1 MSRLFQ
7 EERAVQLTM
16 KLLLGLALLL
26 LIPFAVAQ
34 NNVGEL
40 LDAGAKKISAEE
52 FRQDVVQ
59 RTVVG
64 AVPTGGRMEL
74 LYATGGVIQGT
85 VNATPGSL
93 PGVPY
98 IAAIDGVWN
107 IDDSGRICASMV
119 LGRTLLPFRC
129 QYWFK

>member
-1 MSRLFQ
+1 
-7 EERAVQLTM
+7 
-16 KLLLGLALLL
+16 
-26 LIPFAVAQ
+26 
-34 NNVGEL
+34 
-40 LDAGAKKISAEE
+40 
-52 FRQDVVQ
+52 
-59 RTVVG
+59 
-64 AVPTGGRMEL
+64 MEL

-129 QYWFK
+129 QYWFKYKDDYFIVDSEDRSAKILRRNVKQ

>member
-64 AVPTGGRMEL
+64 AVPTGRPDG
-74 LYATGGVIQGT
+74 
-85 VNATPGSL
+85 
-93 PGVPY
+93 
-98 IAAIDGVWN
+98 AALCNRWGDTRHG
-107 IDDSGRICASMV
+107 
-119 LGRTLLPFRC
+119 
-129 QYWFK
+129 

>member
-1 MSRLFQ
+1 MRGQRKFPPKSSGRTWSNA
-7 EERAVQLTM
+7 RS
-16 KLLLGLALLL
+16 LAL
-26 LIPFAVAQ
+26 
-34 NNVGEL
+34 
-40 LDAGAKKISAEE
+40 S
-52 FRQDVVQ
+52 Q
-59 RTVVG
+59 R
-64 AVPTGGRMEL
+64 GGRMEL

-129 QYWFK
+129 QYWFKYKDDYFIADSEDRSAKILRRNVKQ